1 MRVNQYNNIVS
12 GIFILVLFFVFII
25 VIIICYV
32 LMRGNIKDSRVKDT
46 NVIERTC
53 LKCFISPH
61 HTKIIYK
68 STCFIPSLYEGS
80 SHDIN
85 YTTYYD
91 YKDRSIYMN
100 RLYYKNTDVPAVVRI
115 RSYQK
120 TTNKYLELKWKGTKI
135 RGALDNNLDLIE
147 DKTISKTEYDK
158 LMKYLYLIKS
168 NEMNPVFS
176 NSYKR
181 ASFILSKD
189 QHVRATLDSDLIFNV
204 NDTTYIFPHNILE
217 LKIPKDYNKEKISD
231 LKKSIE
237 SICKLKV
244 DFITFSKFEHG
255 YSTYFP

>member
-1 MRVNQYNNIVS
+1 MIVNQCNKIISVIS
-12 GIFILVLFFVFII
+12 ILVICCILIILFCLFIGRN
-25 VIIICYV
+25 VKV
-32 LMRGNIKDSRVKDT
+32 KDNRIEDT

-61 HTKIIYK
+61 HTKIIYNSK
-68 STCFIPSLYEGS
+68 CFISSFYEGS
-80 SHDIN
+80 SQDIN

-100 RLYYKNTDVPAVVRI
+100 RLYYRNTDIPSVVRI

-120 TTNKYLELKWKGTKI
+120 TTNKYLELKWKGKKI
-135 RGALDNNLDLIE
+135 RGLLNNNFDLIVDNNRSNKDHVE
-147 DKTISKTEYDK
+147 
-158 LMKYLYLIKS
+158 LMKYLHLIQS
-168 NEMNPVFS
+168 NKINPVFS

-181 ASFILSKD
+181 SSFILNKD

-204 NDTTYIFPHNILE
+204 NETTYIFPHNILE

-244 DFITFSKFEHG
+244 DFITFSKFEV
-255 YSTYFP
+255 

>member
-1 MRVNQYNNIVS
+1 MRVNQYNNIVN
-12 GIFILVLFFVFII
+12 GISILILLFVLILLF
-25 VIIICYV
+25 YL
-32 LMRGNIKDSRVKDT
+32 LMRGSLKVKDNRVEDT

-61 HTKIIYK
+61 HTKIIHN
-68 STCFIPSLYEGS
+68 STCFIPSFYEGS
-80 SHDIN
+80 SQDIN

-91 YKDRSIYMN
+91 YKDRSIYIN
-100 RLYYKNTDVPAVVRI
+100 RLYYKNTDIPSVVRI

-120 TTNKYLELKWKGTKI
+120 IPNKYLELKWKGIKI
-135 RGALDNNLDLIE
+135 RGGLDNNLELMY
-147 DKTISKTEYDK
+147 DKNRSHSDYDK
-158 LMKYLYLIKS
+158 LMKYLHLIRS
-168 NEMNPVFS
+168 NKIIPVFS

-189 QHVRATLDSDLIFNV
+189 QHVRATLDSELIFNV
-204 NDTTYIFPHNILE
+204 NETTYIFPHNILE

-244 DFITFSKFEHG
+244 DFLTFSKFEYG